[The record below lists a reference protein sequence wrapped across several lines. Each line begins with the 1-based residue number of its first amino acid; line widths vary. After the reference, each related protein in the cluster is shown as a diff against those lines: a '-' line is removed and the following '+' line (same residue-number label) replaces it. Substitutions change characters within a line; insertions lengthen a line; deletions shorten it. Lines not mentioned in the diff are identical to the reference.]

1 MDEMKDRRSF
11 LKGAAVATL
20 AGAAG
25 IGFSKEAWAANPN
38 AKALMPDGNL
48 KSRADLMTQLGLNP
62 GTSPDAWLSIIG
74 CGVNAGALTD
84 LQRSQLMKR
93 GMKFKGLEMIK

>member
-25 IGFSKEAWAANPN
+25 IGFSKEACAANPN
-38 AKALMPDGNL
+38 AKAIMPDGIL
-48 KSRADLMTQLGLNP
+48 KTRAELMAQLGLNP
-62 GTSPDAWLSIIG
+62 STSPDAWLAILD
-74 CGVNAGALTD
+74 CGVNAGALSGIQKD
-84 LQRSQLMKR
+84 QLMKR
-93 GMKFKGLEMIK
+93 GLKFKGLEMIK